1 MDEQKKPWWQSTGVW
16 GSLVAIVAS
25 GAGMLGYS
33 VGPADQAAI
42 VSGVEQAVH
51 LVTDAVA
58 LVGAG
63 VALWGRI
70 RATKAIA

>member
-1 MDEQKKPWWQSTGVW
+1 
-16 GSLVAIVAS
+16 
-25 GAGMLGYS
+25 
-33 VGPADQAAI
+33 
-42 VSGVEQAVH
+42 VH